1 MSSTQAHSHPNG
13 TEVSDDLKNM
23 RNEGRVDEAVES
35 RIRSYFEV
43 VDDGDTGYIGAKLL
57 FEELE
62 RFGCTT
68 PEHDFEKLFMHEVRK
83 KRLSVDDFIIV
94 VARNPALGDALQE
107 ARLHERA
114 AGYVDDAKEQD
125 ACSLCVQRH
134 ARVDVELGKKRA
146 RQWWSET
153 LDDALGEYACEEDA
167 EAVADRERHF
177 ISESTDERLKAA
189 IKKKVG
195 LEPGANRFHALV
207 DEMNLTHVTKKPKD
221 IFDWKEEVKFMFC
234 GVDVDEVAA
243 MTVEDYQRMV
253 DFRTLDAYRDP
264 SKEWKKVNAP
274 EQMQLEVNF

>member
-1 MSSTQAHSHPNG
+1 M
-13 TEVSDDLKNM
+13 
-23 RNEGRVDEAVES
+23 
-35 RIRSYFEV
+35 
-43 VDDGDTGYIGAKLL
+43 
-57 FEELE
+57 
-62 RFGCTT
+62 
-68 PEHDFEKLFMHEVRK
+68 
-83 KRLSVDDFIIV
+83 
-94 VARNPALGDALQE
+94 
-107 ARLHERA
+107 
-114 AGYVDDAKEQD
+114 
-125 ACSLCVQRH
+125 QRH

-146 RQWWSET
+146 RQWWDAT

-167 EAVADRERHF
+167 DAVADRERHF

-274 EQMQLEVNF
+274 EQMQLEINF